1 MKKTLALLLA
11 IVISAVAICTLTVS
25 AFAENG
31 NNETPAPDAGAADS
45 ADMNEDADA
54 DKNEAAD
61 ADKEENK
68 EEDKKEEETKATEAA
83 TLPGVQLPD
92 ALKPTQP
99 TTAPATKA
107 EDATKETE
115 KATDPTKAP
124 ETSLAGTEVVTLPE
138 GVTSIDDGPATTKAP
153 AKVDNVIPDTG
164 SGVVVPA
171 VALLVLAA
179 GTVAVVKTKKD

>member
-1 MKKTLALLLA
+1 MKKTVSMLLA
-11 IVISAVAICTLTVS
+11 VLMAAIAVCTFGVS
-25 AFAENG
+25 AFAD
-31 NNETPAPDAGAADS
+31 ETTAAANDDPTDDFVTAAP
-45 ADMNEDADA
+45 
-54 DKNEAAD
+54 
-61 ADKEENK
+61 
-68 EEDKKEEETKATEAA
+68 TEA
-83 TLPGVQLPD
+83 
-92 ALKPTQP
+92 PTEAP

-138 GVTSIDDGPATTKAP
+138 GVTSIDEGPTSTTKAP

>member
-25 AFAENG
+25 AFAENPT
-31 NNETPAPDAGAADS
+31 EEATQAATEATQAATEATQAATEATQAP
-45 ADMNEDADA
+45 
-54 DKNEAAD
+54 
-61 ADKEENK
+61 
-68 EEDKKEEETKATEAA
+68 TEAA

-99 TTAPATKA
+99 TTVPATKA
-107 EDATKETE
+107 EDATKEPE